1 VISGGSSAKL
11 PPPSTGTASAPGTP
25 GTPGATGST
34 GAPGA
39 VAQAPRSVLTIASK
53 GELFLDSRP
62 ISDDALPR
70 TLRDLASRSKD
81 TQLVIRVDKNVTSGR
96 VVYVMDHAKQ
106 AGLTR
111 ISLAI
116 AP

>member
-11 PPPSTGTASAPGTP
+11 PPPFTGTT
-25 GTPGATGST
+25 GATGGS
-34 GAPGA
+34 GASIAPA
-39 VAQAPRSVLTIASK
+39 APNAPAQAPRVVLTIASK
-53 GELFLDSRP
+53 GELFLDSRQ

-81 TQLVIRVDKNVTSGR
+81 TQLVVRADKNVTSGR
-96 VVYVMDHAKQ
+96 VVLVLDHAKQ

-111 ISLAI
+111 ISFAVS
-116 AP
+116 P